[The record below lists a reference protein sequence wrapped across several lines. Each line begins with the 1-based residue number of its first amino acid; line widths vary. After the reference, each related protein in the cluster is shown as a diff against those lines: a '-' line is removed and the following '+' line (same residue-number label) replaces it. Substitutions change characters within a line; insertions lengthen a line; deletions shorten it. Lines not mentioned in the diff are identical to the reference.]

1 MRDGGARDGGARDG
15 GARGST
21 RAPESS
27 AGASDRPPTSSEKPP
42 DLFSIHKGV
51 VVSIFPPFVSK
62 RGASSH
68 LLSQNVAHLP
78 ISCLKTCRIFPPFV
92 SKRGASS
99 HLVSQVSGAD
109 FGIFVRVSGC
119 WDVMVHITQL
129 DEEKLRRGQSGGQSG
144 GKSGGKSGGG
154 IPNLI
159 DVYQKGLECFV
170 KISAVDG
177 VSRKAKVQASL
188 TSPTSLTSLT
198 SLTLACRP
206 HGPSPHVYP
215 YITAYG
221 FSERHV
227 SYPHLF
233 HPFVSPISFTHFF
246 HPFLSQAATPLF
258 FQHVTGSVS
267 STGFL

>member
-1 MRDGGARDGGARDG
+1 
-15 GARGST
+15 
-21 RAPESS
+21 
-27 AGASDRPPTSSEKPP
+27 
-42 DLFSIHKGV
+42 
-51 VVSIFPPFVSK
+51 
-62 RGASSH
+62 
-68 LLSQNVAHLP
+68 
-78 ISCLKTCRIFPPFV
+78 
-92 SKRGASS
+92 
-99 HLVSQVSGAD
+99 
-109 FGIFVRVSGC
+109 
-119 WDVMVHITQL
+119 MVHITQL
-129 DEEKLRRGQSGGQSG
+129 DEEKLRRGQSG

-188 TSPTSLTSLT
+188 TSHTSLTSLT

-215 YITAYG
+215 YITGYG

-233 HPFVSPISFTHFF
+233 PPFVSLISFPHFF
-246 HPFLSQAATPLF
+246 HPFLSPISFTSCHTPIF
-258 FQHVTGSVS
+258 
-267 STGFL
+267 STHHWIGFLHWFPLRGKRLLPAFSPYAHNPYCPIDHD

>member
-1 MRDGGARDGGARDG
+1 
-15 GARGST
+15 
-21 RAPESS
+21 
-27 AGASDRPPTSSEKPP
+27 
-42 DLFSIHKGV
+42 
-51 VVSIFPPFVSK
+51 
-62 RGASSH
+62 
-68 LLSQNVAHLP
+68 
-78 ISCLKTCRIFPPFV
+78 
-92 SKRGASS
+92 
-99 HLVSQVSGAD
+99 
-109 FGIFVRVSGC
+109 
-119 WDVMVHITQL
+119 MVHITQL
-129 DEEKLRRGQSGGQSG
+129 DEEKLRRGQSG

-188 TSPTSLTSLT
+188 TSHTSLTSLT

-215 YITAYG
+215 YITGYG

-233 HPFVSPISFTHFF
+233 PPFVSPICFTHFFHPFLSPISFTHFF
-246 HPFLSQAATPLF
+246 HKLPHPHFFNPSLDRFPPL
-258 FQHVTGSVS
+258 VS
-267 STGFL
+267 SERQEALTRIFPICPQPILSD